1 MLECWVVQ
9 VSNQLGLPSS
19 ICWIWHHQS
28 SKVSCI
34 TCAFRHFS
42 TFRSAPQQCSTEMKS
57 ISRGEGISERSLNLL
72 HPSEVN
78 RKTVFQTMWASSV
91 FSVFYRT
98 ASAEQM
104 SKITCS
110 GRIHHWLSPAISSYT
125 SSASGWLWPKSTSVC
140 RCFSNSRHTQP
151 SRKQLNFEC
160 VRSDCISHEK
170 FAVQSALRFGRFCLF
185 HTALKGWEGQKAT
198 TLFVKCFLMFLV
210 LDSGSCVH
218 HSQTQLTTAHF
229 VASHLWGI
237 STFEPLVNSAAR
249 WHDSESGAQDFAIMT
264 LWLMWKVLQL
274 SHLWV
279 ASGSSGRPTEARVSE
294 EWCKYFE
301 QFVKCRRNTS
311 RNLGFFHFG
320 FSANPSC
327 MNV

>member
-42 TFRSAPQQCSTEMKS
+42 TFSTFHNIQKLPQICRSAPQQCPTEMKS
-57 ISRGEGISERSLNLL
+57 WCGEGISERSLNSL
-72 HPSEVN
+72 HPSAEVN

-110 GRIHHWLSPAISSYT
+110 GRIRHWPSPAISSYT

-140 RCFSNSRHTQP
+140 CCFSNSRHTQP

-210 LDSGSCVH
+210 LDSGSWVH

-237 STFEPLVNSAAR
+237 STFEPLVNSAR
-249 WHDSESGAQDFAIMT
+249 WHDSESGAQCHDQRDFCNHD
-264 LWLMWKVLQL
+264 
-274 SHLWV
+274 SV
-279 ASGSSGRPTEARVSE
+279 ADVEGASAFSSLGGFRFLGSSDRSKSDV
-294 EWCKYFE
+294 
-301 QFVKCRRNTS
+301 NTL
-311 RNLGFFHFG
+311 NGL
-320 FSANPSC
+320 
-327 MNV
+327 

>member
-34 TCAFRHFS
+34 TQCFQALFDLLNISQHPETAADLQKLRLNNAPRRWRAGVVKASASAGWIRCTLQRWTEKLCSKRCGPHPFS
-42 TFRSAPQQCSTEMKS
+42 QF
-57 ISRGEGISERSLNLL
+57 
-72 HPSEVN
+72 
-78 RKTVFQTMWASSV
+78 
-91 FSVFYRT
+91 FYRT

-110 GRIHHWLSPAISSYT
+110 GRICHWPSPAISSYT

-140 RCFSNSRHTQP
+140 CCFSNSRHTQP

-210 LDSGSCVH
+210 LDSGSWVH

-237 STFEPLVNSAAR
+237 STFEPLVNSAR
-249 WHDSESGAQDFAIMT
+249 WHDSESGAQCHDQIDFCNHD
-264 LWLMWKVLQL
+264 
-274 SHLWV
+274 SV
-279 ASGSSGRPTEARVSE
+279 ADVEGASAFSSLGGFRFLGSSDRSKSDV
-294 EWCKYFE
+294 
-301 QFVKCRRNTS
+301 NTL
-311 RNLGFFHFG
+311 NGL
-320 FSANPSC
+320 
-327 MNV
+327 

>member
-1 MLECWVVQ
+1 MCFQALFDLNISQHPE
-9 VSNQLGLPSS
+9 
-19 ICWIWHHQS
+19 
-28 SKVSCI
+28 
-34 TCAFRHFS
+34 TRE
-42 TFRSAPQQCSTEMKS
+42 RSADSPPQQCPTEMKS
-57 ISRGEGISERSLNLL
+57 RCGEGISERSLNSL
-72 HPSEVN
+72 HPSAVN

-98 ASAEQM
+98 AILQ
-104 SKITCS
+104 SKWVKLLAPE
-110 GRIHHWLSPAISSYT
+110 GFAIDRLT

-140 RCFSNSRHTQP
+140 CCFSNSRHTQP

-249 WHDSESGAQDFAIMT
+249 WHDSESGAQECHDET
-264 LWLMWKVLQL
+264 LQSWLCGWCGRCFSFLVFGWLQ
-274 SHLWV
+274 V
-279 ASGSSGRPTEARVSE
+279 PRVVRQKQ
-294 EWCKYFE
+294 EWCKYIE
-301 QFVKCRRNTS
+301 RFVNCRQNTS